1 MCKNDFV
8 CVFICVCA
16 RERAVYENDYSDKE
30 ILASVRPLA
39 IDLVL
44 GSIRFDRMG
53 LRPGGISVAQSK
65 YLHRVPFLS
74 DFTRF

>member
-1 MCKNDFV
+1 M
-8 CVFICVCA
+8 
-16 RERAVYENDYSDKE
+16 YENDYSDKE